1 MWNERHLS
9 SGYQK
14 VHETNNSYTEN
25 ENGQL
30 NIETN
35 SFMYSYAPAGGTF
48 ITTAIDLG
56 KWNQLY
62 FEENYSKKNTMEQL
76 FTKQK
81 NSVRN
86 HPVLD

>member
-14 VHETNNSYTEN
+14 YTKLTTSYTEN
-25 ENGQL
+25 KNGQL
-30 NIETN
+30 AIETN
-35 SFMYSYAPAGGTF
+35 SFMYSDAPCRGSF

-62 FEENYSKKNTMEQL
+62 FEENYSKRIQWN
-76 FTKQK
+76 
-81 NSVRN
+81 NC
-86 HPVLD
+86 